1 MNKAIHKKSLIG
13 ILIFCVAAMATN
25 MTMGILAKIMQSYP
39 DVSPVTVQ
47 SVLVGPALIG
57 TIYAFFVGMLNR
69 KIPAKRLLM
78 FAQAALLLY
87 GIIFWMGGGK
97 VPIAVLICA
106 SGLAGFNQGSM
117 NTIFGLLLMEAVP
130 DDKKRGSLIGIGT
143 AVMSIGGVVFTTV
156 GGIIANVKW
165 QNAYLL
171 FFYYLIAIILELILL
186 PNVAPEGSAA
196 APAAEKQQ
204 DTSKG
209 GMARVWILSIHY
221 FFFFLW
227 LYCFGTNCSE
237 YVIST
242 YKLGTAAEAGIAASC
257 VTIGGIFA
265 GLLYGAYS
273 KVLKRFT
280 VPCMMGLSVIGL
292 AIAVFITDS
301 LIGVY
306 VAGILLGFAMMGA
319 NPYILEYLQ
328 ELAPGAKYGKALSV
342 FSGFMNAGMVVA
354 IYVIAFLTQLVC
366 GNGVDVHYKFVV
378 AFVGDLIVFALS
390 FFVYLPRSKKADKQ

>member
-69 KIPAKRLLM
+69 KTPAKRLLM

-87 GIIFWMGGGK
+87 GIIFWMGGDR

-143 AVMSIGGVVFTTV
+143 AVMSIGGMAFTTV
-156 GGIIANVKW
+156 GGVIANVKW

-196 APAAEKQQ
+196 PAAEKHQE
-204 DTSKG
+204 TSKG

-265 GLLYGAYS
+265 GLFYGGIFQGTQTLHGS
-273 KVLKRFT
+273 VHDGIECDW
-280 VPCMMGLSVIGL
+280 PCNRC
-292 AIAVFITDS
+292 
-301 LIGVY
+301 VY
-306 VAGILLGFAMMGA
+306 
-319 NPYILEYLQ
+319 Y
-328 ELAPGAKYGKALSV
+328 
-342 FSGFMNAGMVVA
+342 
-354 IYVIAFLTQLVC
+354 
-366 GNGVDVHYKFVV
+366 
-378 AFVGDLIVFALS
+378 
-390 FFVYLPRSKKADKQ
+390 R